1 MSVAGLRYGA
11 GQANG
16 YANGY
21 AETKSGSFIFHGDAA
36 SFHDWEDICREQCPQ
51 LSMSDCMSLVKHLN
65 APIMARCQDKRL
77 EIEMKA
83 IRQSLRDDQD
93 KETYEKFVR
102 GGDKLIWIH
111 TSSMV
116 ADALTKRMKPDFLI
130 GVLRTNRYRVDLAQ
144 RNKEK

>member
-1 MSVAGLRYGA
+1 M
-11 GQANG
+11 
-16 YANGY
+16 
-21 AETKSGSFIFHGDAA
+21 ESGDRIRALLVEMTGKIPERMRN
-36 SFHDWEDICREQCPQ
+36 WEDICREQCPQ

-93 KETYEKFVR
+93 KETYEKFAR

-116 ADALTKRMKPDFLI
+116 ADALTKKMKPDFLI
-130 GVLRTNRYRVDLAQ
+130 GVLRTNRYRVDLVQ
-144 RNKEK
+144 RNRGK